1 MYCPKCGTYNEDSYC
16 FCLSCGTRIEE
27 QSSASFDRKTS
38 DGRYIIDPGEWSA
51 SSGVEHPA
59 VSNPLQNEILVSS
72 QASERAFEQAAE
84 SDVKDISRPIQSDK
98 VPCQGDSVEDDVI
111 VLRRAESKA
120 FVANTRHVPSAA
132 ETPPAL
138 PRGFRIFLACCAV
151 LVLWIILTAV
161 IIPGLNLRK
170 QGAIIQAVVMCGALA
185 VIKASWK
192 SIVGDKSKSDKKE
205 G

>member
-16 FCLSCGTRIEE
+16 FCLSCGTRVNE
-27 QSSASFDRKTS
+27 QSLGTFDKKTS
-38 DGRYIIDPGEWSA
+38 DGRYIIDAGEWNEAPVAESPTVGIPIR
-51 SSGVEHPA
+51 SD
-59 VSNPLQNEILVSS
+59 VSHQVQNAEKSL
-72 QASERAFEQAAE
+72 EQAGDSALEVLPQIE
-84 SDVKDISRPIQSDK
+84 SSENGSQ
-98 VPCQGDSVEDDVI
+98 QGDLAEEDVI
-111 VLRRAESKA
+111 VLRKAEPKRLSELSERISSVTGA
-120 FVANTRHVPSAA
+120 QM
-132 ETPPAL
+132 L

-151 LVLWIILTAV
+151 LVLWVVLTAV

-170 QGAIIQAVVMCGALA
+170 QGAIIQAVVMCGALV